1 MNQGLLKS
9 YRAQLEK
16 LKIYLKENADQLTED
31 EINQVLERIGSLVE
45 LIEMLENS

>member
-16 LKIYLKENADQLTED
+16 LKNYLKENANQLTED

-45 LIEMLENS
+45 LIELLENS